1 MFEKVQEYDPG
12 KFKEV
17 VCKLPNLW
25 LLLWKHAS
33 IKTKQLSSYANVIVH
48 DNFVSIQLYHTLI
61 LPSYKIITN

>member
-12 KFKEV
+12 KFKDV
-17 VCKLPNLW
+17 ACKLPNLW

-48 DNFVSIQLYHTLI
+48 GNFVSRQLNHTLI
-61 LPSYKIITN
+61 LLLIKS